1 MTSITMPKIF
11 TIIRKSWTAT
21 ARLYAAAMRH
31 VGLPFVYGGVICLAL
46 FYATGL
52 TNHNILN
59 ILPVIAILLGIVGYI
74 KGEKR
79 KSLY

>member
-1 MTSITMPKIF
+1 MRKAYNVF
-11 TIIRKSWTAT
+11 RKSWSAI
-21 ARLYAAAMRH
+21 ARLYATTMRH

-46 FYATGL
+46 FYMTGL
-52 TNHNILN
+52 TNYNILN
-59 ILPVIAILLGIVGYI
+59 ILPIIAIILGIVGYV

>member
-1 MTSITMPKIF
+1 MRKAYNIFKKSLATM
-11 TIIRKSWTAT
+11 
-21 ARLYAAAMRH
+21 ARLYDTAMRH

-46 FYATGL
+46 FYMTGL
-52 TNHNILN
+52 TNYNVLN
-59 ILPVIAILLGIVGYI
+59 ILPVIAIILGIVGYV

>member
-1 MTSITMPKIF
+1 MRKAYNVF
-11 TIIRKSWTAT
+11 RKSWAAI
-21 ARLYAAAMRH
+21 ARLYATAMRH

-46 FYATGL
+46 FYMTGL
-52 TNHNILN
+52 TNYNILN
-59 ILPVIAILLGIVGYI
+59 ILPVIAIILGIVGYV

>member
-1 MTSITMPKIF
+1 MTSIMRKIF
-11 TIIRKSWTAT
+11 TILRKSWATT
-21 ARLYAAAMRH
+21 ARFYAMVMRH

-46 FYATGL
+46 FYVTGL
-52 TNHNILN
+52 TNYNIFSM
-59 ILPVIAILLGIVGYI
+59 LPVVAIFLGIVGYV